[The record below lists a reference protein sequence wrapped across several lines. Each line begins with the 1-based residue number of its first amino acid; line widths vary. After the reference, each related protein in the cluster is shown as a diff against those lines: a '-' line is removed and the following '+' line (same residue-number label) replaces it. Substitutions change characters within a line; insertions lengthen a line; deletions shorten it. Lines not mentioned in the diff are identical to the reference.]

1 MKACHSLALSVL
13 LLATGGSTAWAA
25 SPVQVAGGPI
35 LLLIDA
41 DGDGPEPDVDCTVRA
56 LFDAGNLAITK
67 TQTNTP
73 LIKGCNGGTT
83 AGALAS
89 GQDTSSN
96 YIVTDLLSTSAPSQ
110 ATPPRPQLAGLFV
123 IPFRI
128 DAYEEFPN
136 NNPDGFPAAI
146 NTFEFEQANGTV
158 LATGY
163 LCDAAGP
170 AVLIDFGP
178 ASLTV
183 PLELYPTAAA
193 PTHLRIAN
201 APYELG
207 PPNAGSFDLVDIYLP
222 LQDGSIRIGIEGQ
235 SPLLVDIPLD
245 DLDPCRTKSAAP
257 ALSTWA
263 MALMAGGLLAGGMRR
278 RARRR

>member
-1 MKACHSLALSVL
+1 MKAFQSLVLSVIL
-13 LLATGGSTAWAA
+13 VATLGPAAWAA
-25 SPVQVAGGPI
+25 SAVQMAGGPI

-56 LFDAGNLAITK
+56 TFDGGNLAITK

-83 AGALAS
+83 SGAMVS
-89 GQDTSSN
+89 GQDSSSD
-96 YIVTDLLSTSAPSQ
+96 YVVTDLLSTSAPSQ

-123 IPFRI
+123 IPFRV

-146 NTFEFEQANGTV
+146 DTFEFEDGNGTV

-163 LCDAAGP
+163 LCEASGP

-183 PLELYPTAAA
+183 PLELYPNAGA

-207 PPNAGSFDLVDIYLP
+207 PPNAGNIDLVDVYLP
-222 LQDGSIRIGIEGQ
+222 LQDGSIRVGIEGQ

-245 DLDPCRTKSAAP
+245 DLDPCRAKSAAP
-257 ALSTWA
+257 ALSSWA
-263 MALMAGGLLAGGMRR
+263 MALMAMGLLVGGMRR
-278 RARRR
+278 RSRRR